1 MKKKRKIKLDYKDL
15 ETIRDFG
22 SAMIADAVKINME
35 KTSNNLSSQPI
46 NYTGPEIKSLLPQF
60 GPVVGK
66 IITAEVTT
74 NDPDSDG
81 LSWDDYY
88 DLIGQETLPIISI
101 IKDIDTKHGRGA
113 SFGDGMAAVHKAL
126 GVVGVVI
133 DGTVRD
139 IEGIR
144 QIKLPVWGKGLVPG
158 HGAFKLIR
166 VNSQITVGQLLV
178 NPSEILVADSDGC
191 TKIPNNHNVKEI
203 IKNASDI
210 TKKEATLHEMLK
222 EPGFTSEKFKE
233 WKSQIRN

>member
-1 MKKKRKIKLDYKDL
+1 MKKKGKIKLDSKDFQ
-15 ETIRDFG
+15 TIRDFG
-22 SAMIADAVKINME
+22 SAMIADAVKINIE
-35 KTSNNLSSQPI
+35 KISNNLDSQPI

-60 GPVVGK
+60 GPVAGK

-74 NDPDSDG
+74 NDPDSNG

-88 DLIGQETLPIISI
+88 DLIGQESLPIISI

-139 IEGIR
+139 IDGIS
-144 QIKLPVWGKGLVPG
+144 QVKLPVWGKGLVPG
-158 HGAFKLIR
+158 HGTFKLIR

-178 NPSEILVADSDGC
+178 NPGEILVADSDGC
-191 TKIPNNHNVKEI
+191 TKIPNNQNLKEI
-203 IKNASDI
+203 LQNASNI

-222 EPGFTSEKFKE
+222 EPGFTSKKFKE
-233 WKSQIRN
+233 WKAQIRN

>member
-22 SAMIADAVKINME
+22 SAMIADSVKINME

-101 IKDIDTKHGRGA
+101 ITGEGGSGGA
-113 SFGDGMAAVHKAL
+113 VAL
-126 GVVGVVI
+126 ATGNRVSMFEHSIYSVI
-133 DGTVRD
+133 SP
-139 IEGIR
+139 EG
-144 QIKLPVWGKGLVPG
+144 
-158 HGAFKLIR
+158 
-166 VNSQITVGQLLV
+166 
-178 NPSEILVADSDGC
+178 C
-191 TKIPNNHNVKEI
+191 
-203 IKNASDI
+203 
-210 TKKEATLHEMLK
+210 
-222 EPGFTSEKFKE
+222 
-233 WKSQIRN
+233 

>member
-22 SAMIADAVKINME
+22 SAMIADSVKINME

-101 IKDIDTKHGRGA
+101 IN
-113 SFGDGMAAVHKAL
+113 GMAAVHKAL

>member
-1 MKKKRKIKLDYKDL
+1 
-15 ETIRDFG
+15 
-22 SAMIADAVKINME
+22 MIADAVIINME

-60 GPVVGK
+60 GAVAGK
-66 IITAEVTT
+66 IVTAEVTT

-81 LSWDDYY
+81 LSWDNYY
-88 DLIGQETLPIISI
+88 DLIDQETQPVISI
-101 IKDIDTKHGRGA
+101 IKDIDTKSGRGA

-144 QIKLPVWGKGLVPG
+144 QVGLPIWGKGLVPG

-166 VNSQITVGQLLV
+166 INSQITVGQLLV
-178 NPSEILVADSDGC
+178 NPSEILIADSDGC
-191 TKIPNNHNVKEI
+191 TKIPKNHSVKDI
-203 IKNASDI
+203 LKNASNI
-210 TKKEATLHEMLK
+210 TKKEATLHELLK
-222 EPGFTSEKFKE
+222 EPGFTSAKYKA
-233 WKSQIRN
+233 WKAQVSKIEHPVENES